1 MGNRPKGE
9 LRLLYNRMSRKP
21 QIVVQSK
28 NHFAALASDSDE
40 EVVVEKE
47 KVKEKEKEKEG
58 GSKPSSPP
66 FRVWSLDDAE
76 MRFKADT
83 NVFSS
88 PFSRK
93 KGWSKPRFK
102 EDSEGWVSIEVGQ
115 PTEDAPPVKES
126 LEDFSLAPQEFPSM
140 LTRGDQETAAFWAE
154 KVKKSLDRAEKIR
167 VEFKRGK
174 DNSSDLGT
182 RLSFFRGGSSL
193 NDKQ

>member
-1 MGNRPKGE
+1 
-9 LRLLYNRMSRKP
+9 MSRKP
-21 QIVVQSK
+21 QIVVISK
-28 NHFAALASDSDE
+28 NRFAALASDSEDE
-40 EVVVEKE
+40 GGNDR
-47 KVKEKEKEKEG
+47 EKEKEKEVVVQEE
-58 GSKPSSPP
+58 SQSPP
-66 FRVWSLDDAE
+66 FRVWALDE
-76 MRFKADT
+76 SEKRFKQDT
-83 NVFSS
+83 NIFSS

-115 PTEDAPPVKES
+115 PTEEVPQVEEN
-126 LEDFSLAPQEFPSM
+126 LEDFSLTPQEFPSM

-174 DNSSDLGT
+174 DNSSDIGT

>member
-1 MGNRPKGE
+1 
-9 LRLLYNRMSRKP
+9 MSRKP
-21 QIVVQSK
+21 QQIVVQSR

-40 EVVVEKE
+40 EVEKKLKVKEKE
-47 KVKEKEKEKEG
+47 VVEKEKEKEE

-115 PTEDAPPVKES
+115 PTPEDVPSTEES
-126 LEDFSLAPQEFPSM
+126 VEDFSLTPQEFPSM

-174 DNSSDLGT
+174 DNSPDIGT
-182 RLSFFRGGSSL
+182 RLSFFRGGSVL